1 MEILMRHDFPG
12 NVRELENIIEYAFV
26 LCHGNMIDV
35 RHLPEELQ
43 ARAEQPSG
51 TAPSTPRLKLEQAE
65 ADVIRAALT
74 HTRGSIGKAA
84 EELGVS
90 RTTLWRKMKR
100 FTVSA
105 EDYRQ
110 R

>member
-1 MEILMRHDFPG
+1 
-12 NVRELENIIEYAFV
+12 
-26 LCHGNMIDV
+26 MIDI

-43 ARAEQPSG
+43 PNVQLPVTADPPS
-51 TAPSTPRLKLEQAE
+51 PKFKLEQAE
-65 ADVIRAALT
+65 ADVLRSALDHT
-74 HTRGSIGKAA
+74 HGSISKAA

-90 RTTLWRKMKR
+90 RTTLWRKMR
-100 FTVSA
+100 RSGISA

>member
-1 MEILMRHDFPG
+1 MRHDFPG
-12 NVRELENIIEYAFV
+12 NVRELENIIEYGFV

-35 RHLPEELQ
+35 RHLPDELQ
-43 ARAEQPSG
+43 PRAQQLARSEH
-51 TAPSTPRLKLEQAE
+51 STPRLKLEQAE
-65 ADVIRAALT
+65 ADVIRSALT

-100 FTVSA
+100 FGVSA
-105 EDYRQ
+105 EDYR
-110 R
+110 RR

>member
-1 MEILMRHDFPG
+1 
-12 NVRELENIIEYAFV
+12 VRELENIIEYGFV
-26 LCHGNMIDV
+26 LCHGNTIDIQ
-35 RHLPEELQ
+35 HLPEELQ
-43 ARAEQPSG
+43 PQVQHPVTVSES
-51 TAPSTPRLKLEQAE
+51 SPRFRLEQAE
-65 ADVIRAALT
+65 ADVIRSALA
-74 HTRGSIGKAA
+74 HTRGSISKAA

-100 FTVSA
+100 FGVAA